1 MNYQCAKNRYIKMN
15 YYVRY
20 FDEETLV
27 HTMDEVIDFLSD
39 IDEIEVTPAMEREL
53 HEYAASDV
61 YFPKRYKVRSRV
73 YFIIIKTEARTMQD
87 FKDKKALRPASHK
100 PVDDVLNVEREGWYE
115 ATVLFKR
122 VVMNHSGKCEYRDT
136 EFVARLKGKS
146 PIHCYERVI
155 EHLRTRVDSRSQ
167 FPSPKGKNF
176 RFKYLGMW
184 K

>member
-1 MNYQCAKNRYIKMN
+1 
-15 YYVRY
+15 
-20 FDEETLV
+20 
-27 HTMDEVIDFLSD
+27 
-39 IDEIEVTPAMEREL
+39 
-53 HEYAASDV
+53 
-61 YFPKRYKVRSRV
+61 
-73 YFIIIKTEARTMQD
+73 MQD

-176 RFKYLGMW
+176 RCKYLGTA

>member
-1 MNYQCAKNRYIKMN
+1 MN

-20 FDEETLV
+20 FDDETLV
-27 HTMDEVIDFLSD
+27 HTMDEVIEFLSG

-53 HEYAASDV
+53 HDYADSDV

-73 YFIIIKTEARTMQD
+73 YFIIIKTEAVTMQD

-100 PVDDVLNVEREGWYE
+100 PADDTLNEEREGWYE

-136 EFVARLKGKS
+136 EFTARLKGKS
-146 PIHCYERVI
+146 PMDCYERVL

-167 FPSPKGKNF
+167 FPSPKGKNYHCKF
-176 RFKYLGMW
+176 LGMA